1 MQNKKP
7 LRNIKTIA
15 VPVLI
20 WAGIFYFLVHP
31 FTMVLYWFEYSNTV
45 FSFSLFQDVLKTRFL
60 ESFTFDMSG
69 MGGLLT
75 LLGGLL
81 GLLSGL
87 FWINLKRKNEL
98 IGTQQRL
105 LVQDIEALIQ
115 AGENERVELKS
126 SIRYDYYRKS
136 TNRDLEVIIAK
147 TITGFM
153 NAKGGKLII
162 GVDDEGN
169 VLGLEKDYKTLKHK
183 NRDGYERAVFR
194 IISTQLGHEACFSN
208 HISFYSINEKD
219 VCVVDIEPSEK
230 PIYVND
236 TENTTFYVRTGN
248 ATYPL
253 TVKEAVNYLENRK
266 Q

>member
-1 MQNKKP
+1 MKKVMAK
-7 LRNIKTIA
+7 IKII
-15 VPVLI
+15 LI
-20 WAGIFYFLVHP
+20 HFLLGAGIFYFLVHP
-31 FTMVLYWFEYSNTV
+31 FTMVLYWFEFSETA
-45 FSFSLFQDVLKTRFL
+45 FSFSLFQEVLKQRFL
-60 ESFTFDMSG
+60 ESFTFDMRG

-75 LLGGLL
+75 LLGGFL
-81 GLLSGL
+81 GIVSGL
-87 FWINLKRKNEL
+87 FWINLKKKNEL

-105 LVQDIEALIQ
+105 LVRDIEELIQ
-115 AGENERVELKS
+115 AGENKRVEFKS

-162 GVDDEGN
+162 GVDDDGN

-183 NRDGYERAVFR
+183 NRDGYEREVFR
-194 IISTQLGHEACFSN
+194 IISTQLSHEACFSN

-219 VCVVDIEPSEK
+219 VCVVNIEPSNE
-230 PIYVND
+230 PVYVND
-236 TENTTFYVRTGN
+236 EGNTTFYVRTGN

-253 TVKEAVNYLENRK
+253 SVKETVDYLK
-266 Q
+266 TQKA

>member
-1 MQNKKP
+1 
-7 LRNIKTIA
+7 
-15 VPVLI
+15 
-20 WAGIFYFLVHP
+20 
-31 FTMVLYWFEYSNTV
+31 
-45 FSFSLFQDVLKTRFL
+45 
-60 ESFTFDMSG
+60 
-69 MGGLLT
+69 
-75 LLGGLL
+75 
-81 GLLSGL
+81 
-87 FWINLKRKNEL
+87 
-98 IGTQQRL
+98 
-105 LVQDIEALIQ
+105 
-115 AGENERVELKS
+115 
-126 SIRYDYYRKS
+126 
-136 TNRDLEVIIAK
+136 
-147 TITGFM
+147 M